1 MIKFIVRA
9 WSGDLEVYNLLFHG
23 LPFIYFS
30 LLSPFS
36 FHPQRDAA
44 ASSQNLVN
52 NKTSFFLPTVA
63 NFLLRGGCVIVGDS
77 FDTPGSVQ
85 IALRWLLLWNGT
97 IEIIKLNLVA
107 TKTWHDALKQNCFPL
122 RFRRGN
128 IVLSVL
134 NVKGVWL

>member
-1 MIKFIVRA
+1 MLGLDQATLKSIT
-9 WSGDLEVYNLLFHG
+9 SSSMVYLLSISLCSLLF
-23 LPFIYFS
+23 PFT
-30 LLSPFS
+30 LNVMQQLAL
-36 FHPQRDAA
+36 RTW
-44 ASSQNLVN
+44 LN

-77 FDTPGSVQ
+77 FNTPGSVQ

-107 TKTWHDALKQNCFPL
+107 KKTWHDALKQNCFPL